1 VSKSWKRTEITIETE
16 TLVIF
21 HGGAGIIRAWCEG
34 CEAESLMLTAGAAA
48 SLGGVTPTVIYA
60 RVKSG
65 SIHFIEL
72 PGGVPL
78 ICASSVGVINHE

>member
-1 VSKSWKRTEITIETE
+1 MSKSWKRTEVTIETE
-16 TLVIF
+16 MLVIF
-21 HGGAGIIRAWCEG
+21 RRGAETLRAWCARCG
-34 CEAESLMLTAGAAA
+34 AESLMLTPDAAA
-48 SLGGVTPTVIYA
+48 SLSGVTPTVIYA

>member
-1 VSKSWKRTEITIETE
+1 MTKSWKRTEVTIETE
-16 TLVIF
+16 MLVIF
-21 HGGAGIIRAWCEG
+21 RRGAETLRAWCEG

-48 SLGGVTPTVIYA
+48 SLGGVTPTVIDA
-60 RVKSG
+60 RIKSG

>member
-1 VSKSWKRTEITIETE
+1 MAKSWKRTEVTIETE
-16 TLVIF
+16 TLIIF
-21 HGGAGIIRAWCEG
+21 RRGADALRAWCERCG
-34 CEAESLMLTAGAAA
+34 TGSLMLSPGAAA
-48 SLGGVTPTVIYA
+48 TLGGVTPTVIYA

-78 ICASSVGVINHE
+78 ICASSVSLINHE

>member
-1 VSKSWKRTEITIETE
+1 MAKSWKRTEVTIETE
-16 TLVIF
+16 TLIIF
-21 HGGAGIIRAWCEG
+21 RRGADALRAWCERCG
-34 CEAESLMLTAGAAA
+34 TESLMLSPGAAA
-48 SLGGVTPTVIYA
+48 TLGGVTPTVIYA

-78 ICASSVGVINHE
+78 ICASSVSLINHE